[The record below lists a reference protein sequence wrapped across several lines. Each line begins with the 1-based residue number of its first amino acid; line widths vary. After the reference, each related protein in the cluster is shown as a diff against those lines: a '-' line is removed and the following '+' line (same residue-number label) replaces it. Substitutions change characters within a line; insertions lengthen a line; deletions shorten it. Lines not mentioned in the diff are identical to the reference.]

1 MASASATFCEHCGG
15 IVPSGAESAR
25 FCCNGCAAVNA
36 LLVEQGLSTYYE
48 LAGGEVTAVDEPAS
62 TRSHVW
68 LEALLTKEPNQGL
81 RQLLLDVQGVHCTA
95 CVWLMN
101 ETFRRRA
108 GAREIVVNP
117 ALGTVRLVTEP
128 SFDVLRWVRD
138 VEAFGYQFGPPKKLV
153 RKASTDLPMRLG
165 VTAAITVNVMLF
177 SVAFYFGLNRDDSL
191 FTIFTW
197 LSAALS
203 TASVIVGGGPFL
215 TSAWRGARHGVM
227 HLDLPIAV
235 GIVLVYV
242 TSLTQVVRGRGELAY
257 FDTLNTFITLML
269 VGRWLQE
276 RVVERN
282 RRYLLDDDG
291 AEGLW
296 VRKIANGHLSIE
308 PAPRIVIGDTLL
320 IAPGELVPLEARLL
334 DGPAQLSSEWMTGE
348 SRGRTLERGALIDA
362 GSFNA
367 GRSAFQVIAT
377 QHFAD
382 SSLVELLRRTSAR
395 GGARQHE
402 AWWRRFSRRWVLKV
416 LVLAGVGFAAW
427 LPFGL
432 ERATSVAAAVL
443 VVTCPCAIGL
453 AIPLAY
459 ELAQTRLRRRGFFI
473 RSDDLLER
481 LLEVRKVVFDK
492 TGTLTLGRLELTEPE
507 VLGQCSPLERDVAFN
522 LAVRSAH
529 PVSAAIAS
537 SLERWSP
544 RYEQNTGDLHEVPGS
559 GLEWHRADGRW
570 RLGKAA
576 WASPATTGAATVL
589 SHNGRVVVSLE
600 VREVLRHDAASEV
613 ARLGQRGL
621 EVWLLSGDEEGRT
634 QALAR
639 SLGITETHVHGG
651 LSPHAKVEWLEKIG
665 ASDALYLGDGVND
678 ALAFECALAAGT
690 PAIDRPVIPSQSDF
704 FMVGGGLFGL
714 HEALDSARHLRGVVR
729 RLMAISLFY
738 NFFAVLAALAGAVSP
753 LVAAVVMPTSTLS
766 LLALT
771 VWAFAERD
779 ARPVARGLQ
788 GVEAT

>member
-1 MASASATFCEHCGG
+1 
-15 IVPSGAESAR
+15 
-25 FCCNGCAAVNA
+25 VNA
-36 LLVEQGLSTYYE
+36 LLVEQGLGAYYE
-48 LAGGEVTAVDEPAS
+48 LARGQVTPVDEQPA
-62 TRSHVW
+62 TRGHVW
-68 LEALLTKEPNQGL
+68 LDALLTNQPTEGL

-117 ALGTVRLVTEP
+117 ALGTVRLVTDP
-128 SFDVLRWVRD
+128 SFDVLQWVRD
-138 VEAFGYQFGPPKKLV
+138 VEAFGYQFGPARKV
-153 RKASTDLPMRLG
+153 TRKASVDLPMRLG
-165 VTAAITVNVMLF
+165 ITAAITINVMLF
-177 SVAFYFGLNRDDSL
+177 SVAFYFGLRRDDSL
-191 FTIFTW
+191 FVVFTW

-203 TASVIVGGGPFL
+203 TVSVIVGGGPFL

-235 GIVLVYV
+235 GILLVYA
-242 TSLTQVVRGRGELAY
+242 TSMVQVARGRGELTY

-296 VRKIANGHLSIE
+296 VRKITSGHLSIE
-308 PAPRIVIGDTLL
+308 PAARIVVGDMLL

-334 DGPAQLSSEWMTGE
+334 DGGAQLNSEWMTGE
-348 SRGRTLERGALIDA
+348 SQGRTLERGALVNA

-367 GRSAFQVIAT
+367 GRTAFHVVAT
-377 QHFAD
+377 QGFAD
-382 SSLVELLRRTSAR
+382 SSLVELLRRTPAR
-395 GGARQHE
+395 GGAHHQDT
-402 AWWRRFSRRWVLKV
+402 WWNRFSKRWVLKV
-416 LVLAGVGFAAW
+416 LVLAAIGFVAW
-427 LPFGL
+427 LPSGL
-432 ERATSVAAAVL
+432 ERAMSVAAAVL

-459 ELAQTRLRRRGFFI
+459 ELAQARLRRRGFFI

-507 VLGQCSPLERDVAFN
+507 VWARCSPLERDIAFN
-522 LAVRSAH
+522 LAARSAH
-529 PVSAAIAS
+529 PVSAAIS
-537 SLERWSP
+537 RSLARWSP
-544 RYEQNTGDLHEVPGS
+544 RYDETAVELRDVPGL
-559 GLEWHRADGRW
+559 GVEWHRADGHW
-570 RLGKAA
+570 RLGKAS
-576 WASPATTGAATVL
+576 WASAASTRAGSVL
-589 SHNGRVVVSLE
+589 SRDGHGVASFE
-600 VREVLRHDAASEV
+600 TREVLRHDAAAEV
-613 ARLGQRGL
+613 AKLHERDL
-621 EVWLLSGDEEGRT
+621 EVWLLSGDEEGRA
-634 QALAR
+634 QASGR
-639 SLGITETHVHGG
+639 WLGIESANVHGG
-651 LSPHAKVEWLEKIG
+651 LSPQAKVEWLEKIG
-665 ASDALYLGDGVND
+665 ADDALYLGDGVND

-690 PAIDRPVIPSQSDF
+690 PAVDRPVIPAQSDF
-704 FMVGGGLFGL
+704 FLVGGGLSGL
-714 HEALDSARHLRGVVR
+714 HEALESAQNLRRVVR

-738 NFFAVLAALAGAVSP
+738 NFFAVSAALAGAMSP

-771 VWAFAERD
+771 VWVFSERELQPM
-779 ARPVARGLQ
+779 AQGLQ
-788 GVEAT
+788 KAETT